1 MGCDNGKGLDL
12 TVLRGEIRLVDL
24 EPALPGEAGKIRPA
38 VIVSNDVQ
46 NMRAV
51 MSDFGTVTVAAVTS
65 NVKNILPFHVLIT
78 AKETGLDTDSKIQAE
93 QIRAVSVKRVG
104 KYLGR
109 ITAENA
115 VRLDA
120 ALRLHL
126 EL

>member
-1 MGCDNGKGLDL
+1 MGFDDCKGLGL
-12 TVLRGEIRLVDL
+12 KVLRGEIRLVNL

-46 NMRAV
+46 NMRAA

-65 NVKNILPFHVLIT
+65 NVKNVLPFHVLV
-78 AKETGLDTDSKIQAE
+78 AAEETGLDSDSKIQAE
-93 QIRAVSVKRVG
+93 QLRAISVKRVG
-104 KYLGR
+104 RRLGR
-109 ITAENA
+109 ITAENT